1 MIQQRIAKSRLA
13 IPIMIIY
20 SIAVWGALLLS
31 DIKFWHAI
39 ILFAVNLLLIS
50 EFNNRNALNRQHNRK
65 ICCVYIA
72 IMTACPNLL
81 TDVRAMLVQTCILIA
96 LTKLFQTYQRRD
108 DMTHRYAA
116 YLFLGIGIAAW
127 PPLLLFVPLFWI
139 GEAAYLMSFSIKAWG
154 ASMLGLLTPIW
165 FILPVLMYLSKLHL
179 IVDWTKDAVPNT
191 EVIQS
196 AFSNIGM
203 SSNGNINM
211 AYIVFI
217 FVILIISIAKYIQ
230 LSYND
235 KIHVR
240 MLHHFLIFIAIPTAV
255 SLAVMYLLPLSTTQ
269 GLNCIIAILAAVIS
283 PAATQ
288 YITLTTSRTSGITTI
303 ILLIISIILTIGGIK
318 YGI

>member
-1 MIQQRIAKSRLA
+1 
-13 IPIMIIY
+13 
-20 SIAVWGALLLS
+20 
-31 DIKFWHAI
+31 
-39 ILFAVNLLLIS
+39 
-50 EFNNRNALNRQHNRK
+50 
-65 ICCVYIA
+65 
-72 IMTACPNLL
+72 
-81 TDVRAMLVQTCILIA
+81 MLVQTCILIA

-179 IVDWTKDAVPNT
+179 IVDWTKNAVPNT

-269 GLNCIIAILAAVIS
+269 GLNCIIAILVAVIS